1 LGERVIV
8 LDEKMFKRLLLA
20 GEGDDNID
28 ELIKLGYFK
37 RIEGRMCRSNKYLEE
52 TGSFIESKKE
62 TLYEAVKQLGS
73 AEDLEKTMELAG
85 IRDFITFVFIA
96 EELVRMGN
104 SSRIRLKIVLSN
116 NCLYDGMLPECILLL
131 IWWKYRR

>member
-1 LGERVIV
+1 MIA

-37 RIEGRMCRSNKYLEE
+37 RLEGRMCRSNKYLEE

-62 TLYEAVKQLGS
+62 TLYDVVKQLGS

-85 IRDFITFVFIA
+85 IQDFITFVFIA
-96 EELVRMGN
+96 EELVQDG
-104 SSRIRLKIVLSN
+104 KFVKDKVK
-116 NCLYDGMLPECILLL
+116 NCLI
-131 IWWKYRR
+131 K